1 MKAANTMFA
10 LMASGYVW
18 LASVNAHAEEK
29 TANSFL
35 ALSEGQRM
43 WFLEGSLRTV
53 SHLVSLSDRKKGQC
67 VSEWYLG
74 SDRAAKRALIERT
87 LAANPE
93 RRETTVI
100 LSLLTQACGPLLPE
114 SVNQ

>member
-1 MKAANTMFA
+1 MMRHAVVCLALLTGAAGA
-10 LMASGYVW
+10 GA
-18 LASVNAHAEEK
+18 ADAPP
-29 TANSFL
+29 NSFL
-35 ALSEGQRM
+35 ELSEGQRQ

-100 LSLLTQACGPLLPE
+100 LGLLTQACGPLIPE